1 MKAALKL
8 SLLLSLLI
16 GSAHVVLAQA
26 PSQVIVANGGIGGD
40 SNLVQMAA
48 WNLGTG
54 NYSVFDSIEAGSVQS
69 VFIWG
74 RDAYVCADSVLI
86 RYNLDT
92 YQREAS
98 AVIKGV
104 RRVAVWEDKVLVSK
118 GVGAIGDHFEVR
130 YAANLGPCFGV
141 PTIGGNCN
149 GVVVV
154 GDTGYV
160 ANPVSFVNT
169 TGNLAVVDMRGAALH
184 RVMDMD
190 TMGKFIDRLYVHEGK
205 VVSTNIVKFNNPLW
219 GWISQY
225 DIANGTFTHHKV
237 NMPLSQGA
245 GIDNGKLYA
254 NFGGNVG
261 GFDLASGQLTDPVV
275 VPGTW
280 TAMVLDSVNN
290 RFYLSRSD
298 LETYGWL
305 IQFDYNGT
313 RLDSVETGVSPVALA
328 VDYNMTV
335 GNQPRNN
342 ANFIKAYPQPFADEL
357 IVDLR
362 HAKSPAQQ
370 VTIHDLAGKLVYTT
384 KVAGNEFLKIE
395 LPHLAAGA
403 YILTLR
409 TRAEA
414 LTLKVIKTP
423 K

>member
-1 MKAALKL
+1 MTAALKL

-74 RDAYVCADSVLI
+74 RDAYVCADSMLI

-118 GVGAIGDHFEVR
+118 DARDGRPCEQFGDRGTVTLAEHERYGLEEVGSSSPPAV
-130 YAANLGPCFGV
+130 A
-141 PTIGGNCN
+141 N

-254 NFGGNVG
+254 NFGGNVC

-275 VPGTW
+275 VPGT
-280 TAMVLDSVNN
+280 
-290 RFYLSRSD
+290 R
-298 LETYGWL
+298 
-305 IQFDYNGT
+305 
-313 RLDSVETGVSPVALA
+313 
-328 VDYNMTV
+328 
-335 GNQPRNN
+335 
-342 ANFIKAYPQPFADEL
+342 
-357 IVDLR
+357 
-362 HAKSPAQQ
+362 
-370 VTIHDLAGKLVYTT
+370 
-384 KVAGNEFLKIE
+384 
-395 LPHLAAGA
+395 
-403 YILTLR
+403 
-409 TRAEA
+409 
-414 LTLKVIKTP
+414 
-423 K
+423 